1 MRTHRY
7 ELHFQESH
15 LDSETAILAQGYD
28 VVCPFVNDNVDA
40 AVLERLHAG
49 GTRMIAL
56 RSAGFNHVDL
66 AAAERLGIPVARV
79 PAYSPHAVAEHAV
92 GLILALNRRLPR
104 AVARTREGDFSL
116 HGLLGFDLHG
126 KTVGVIGTGMI
137 GCVFGRIMAGFGMQ
151 VLAYDPGKPAD
162 DLLALGARYV
172 PLDTL
177 LAESD
182 VVSLHCPL
190 VPDTYHL
197 IDGAALAKMKRG
209 AMLINTGRGGLV
221 ESNALIGALKD
232 GQLGHLGLDVYE
244 EEGGLFFE
252 DHSNLPLQD
261 DVLARLSDVPERDRH
276 RASGVLH
283 ARGDERDRP
292 DHARQ
297 RRGVAGQHAAQ
308 RGARGRLDAAARSSG
323 VARTTVRASSA
334 APQSSRSN
342 VASRSCTS
350 TGNQRAPASA
360 R

>member
-1 MRTHRY
+1 MRIILFSSRQYDRDTFTEANAMHGY
-7 ELHFQESH
+7 ELHFQDSR
-15 LDSETAILAQGYD
+15 LDEETAVLARGYE
-28 VVCPFVNDNVDA
+28 VVCPFVNDRVDA
-40 AVLERLHAG
+40 GVLGRLHEG

-66 AAAERLGIPVARV
+66 AAAAALGMPVARV

-92 GLILALNRRLPR
+92 GLVLALNRRLPR

-137 GCVFGRIMAGFGMQ
+137 GRVFGRIMAGFGMQ
-151 VLAYDPGKPAD
+151 VLAHDPGTPAD

-177 LAESD
+177 LAGSD

-190 VPDTYHL
+190 VPSTYHL
-197 IDGAALAKMKRG
+197 IDGPALAKMKRG

-221 ESNALIGALKD
+221 ESQALVGALKD

-252 DHSNLPLQD
+252 DHSHAPLQD
-261 DVLARLSDVPERDRH
+261 DVLARLLMFPNVIVTAHQAFFTREAMNEIAQTTLGNVATW
-276 RASGVLH
+276 RA
-283 ARGDERDRP
+283 
-292 DHARQ
+292 
-297 RRGVAGQHAAQ
+297 
-308 RGARGRLDAAARSSG
+308 GAPRNEVSARS
-323 VARTTVRASSA
+323 
-334 APQSSRSN
+334 
-342 VASRSCTS
+342 
-350 TGNQRAPASA
+350 
-360 R
+360 

>member
-1 MRTHRY
+1 MRMILFSSRQYDSDTFSEANAAFGY

-15 LDSETAILAQGYD
+15 LDAETAVLAQGYE
-28 VVCPFVNDNVDA
+28 VVCPFVNDTVDA
-40 AVLERLHAG
+40 TVLEHLRDG
-49 GTRMIAL
+49 GTRLIAL

-66 AAAERLGIPVARV
+66 AAAAQLGLAVVRV

-126 KTVGVIGTGMI
+126 KTVGVIGTGVI
-137 GCVFGRIMAGFGMQ
+137 GRVFGCIMAGFGMQ
-151 VLAYDPGKPAD
+151 VLAYDPGTPAA

-182 VVSLHCPL
+182 IVSLHCPL
-190 VPDTYHL
+190 LPSTHHL
-197 IDGAALAKMKRG
+197 IDEQALARMKRG

-221 ESNALIGALKD
+221 ESNALVGALKSR
-232 GQLGHLGLDVYE
+232 QLGHLGLDVYE

-261 DVLARLSDVPERDRH
+261 DVLARLLMFPNVIVTAHQAFFTREAMTEIAQTTLDNVK
-276 RASGVLH
+276 AWH
-283 ARGDERDRP
+283 AGAP
-292 DHARQ
+292 VNLVQ
-297 RRGVAGQHAAQ
+297 PQPRR
-308 RGARGRLDAAARSSG
+308 
-323 VARTTVRASSA
+323 
-334 APQSSRSN
+334 
-342 VASRSCTS
+342 
-350 TGNQRAPASA
+350 
-360 R
+360 

>member
-1 MRTHRY
+1 MRMILFSSRQYDVETFTEANAAHRY

-15 LDSETAILAQGYD
+15 LNSETAVLARAYE
-28 VVCPFVNDNVDA
+28 VVCPFVNDRVDA
-40 AVLERLHAG
+40 ATLEHLHAG

-66 AAAERLGIPVARV
+66 ATAERLGIAVARV

-92 GLILALNRRLPR
+92 GLVLALNRRLPR

-137 GCVFGRIMAGFGMQ
+137 GRVFGRIMSGFGMR
-151 VLAYDPGKPAD
+151 VLAYDPGTPAD

-172 PLDTL
+172 TLDTL

-182 VVSLHCPL
+182 IVSLHCPL
-190 VPDTYHL
+190 LPATYHL
-197 IDGAALAKMKRG
+197 IDAAALARMKRG

-221 ESNALIGALKD
+221 ESNALVGALKD

-244 EEGGLFFE
+244 EEGRLFFE

-261 DVLARLSDVPERDRH
+261 DVLARLLMFPNVIVTAHQAFFTREAMNEIAQTTLANVAAWQAGTPRN
-276 RASGVLH
+276 AVH
-283 ARGDERDRP
+283 ANDQ
-292 DHARQ
+292 A
-297 RRGVAGQHAAQ
+297 
-308 RGARGRLDAAARSSG
+308 SSG
-323 VARTTVRASSA
+323 L
-334 APQSSRSN
+334 P
-342 VASRSCTS
+342 
-350 TGNQRAPASA
+350 G
-360 R
+360 